1 MKFIVGLTGPTGSG
15 KSTACKAAKDLG
27 FFVIDCDKT
36 ARKATEDKNCLEAL
50 ATAFGKDILNSDG
63 SLNRKALAEKAFSD
77 RRSTE
82 LLNDTIFPFIME
94 ILKREIDGA
103 SQENI
108 LLDAPTLFESGVD
121 SLCNETCAILANSN
135 VRLER
140 IIKRDG
146 IDEFAAKLRMSAGK
160 NEEYYREKTKHIL
173 YNNNNS
179 EKELY
184 KEFSELL
191 KSFMGGK

>member
-15 KSTACKAAKDLG
+15 KSTACKAAKNLG

-50 ATAFGKDILNSDG
+50 ATAFGKDILNLDG

-77 RRSTE
+77 KRSTE
-82 LLNDTIFPFIME
+82 LLNDTIFPFILE
-94 ILKREIDGA
+94 ILKGEIDGA
-103 SQENI
+103 KEKNI

-121 SLCNETCAILANSN
+121 SLCNETCAILADNDI
-135 VRLER
+135 RLER
-140 IIKRDG
+140 ILKRDN
-146 IDEFAAKLRMSAGK
+146 IDESQAKLRMSAGK
-160 NEEYYREKTKHIL
+160 SEEYYREKTKHIL
-173 YNNNNS
+173 YNNNS

-184 KEFSELL
+184 EEFSKLL